1 VAGWTHDWATAAHSV
16 GALEA
21 ATLGDTMTIS
31 ENGAVPGG
39 NGSAAIGLTDT
50 ASFYYREIDS
60 GQRKRIH
67 DLGRRFTELTGGSP
81 CLVLIGRLI
90 GPGDPG
96 ASTER
101 RVQRVCQ
108 ERFGFPKS
116 PPEET
121 INVILDSTGGP
132 LDSAFRT
139 VLYLRRYAENLNIYV
154 PRKAKSAS
162 TLIAIGGT
170 KIIMSPFGELGPLD
184 TQIRDPRNPTD
195 YISALDCYQSVD
207 YVREF
212 GFSTLSQALKQLA
225 AVTQG
230 KLLLTDSLDAAAKFA
245 IGSITPMLSQTR
257 SLDFG
262 AWGRSLKMGERYAQI
277 LIARGGQVE
286 QGKSER
292 IASRL
297 VYGYTHHLF
306 PIDITEA
313 TDIGLDPQ
321 EMSEETYNN
330 AIEIVRTCDD
340 SQVCVEFA
348 DEYEKMP
355 QRNGGAAAGSVP
367 ETAGSES
374 AGPEPEAKGAAAG
387 VASGNSGTPES
398 R

>member
-1 VAGWTHDWATAAHSV
+1 
-16 GALEA
+16 
-21 ATLGDTMTIS
+21 MTIS
-31 ENGAVPGG
+31 ANGAVPVG
-39 NGSAAIGLTDT
+39 NGSTGIGLADT

-60 GQRKRIH
+60 GQRRKIRA
-67 DLGRRFTELTGGSP
+67 LGRRFGELTDGAP
-81 CLVLIGRLI
+81 CLVLMGRLI

-96 ASTER
+96 SSTER
-101 RVQRVCQ
+101 RVQRACQ
-108 ERFGFPKS
+108 DRFGFPKS
-116 PPEET
+116 PPKET
-121 INVILDSTGGP
+121 INVILDSIGGP

-139 VLYLRRYAENLNIYV
+139 VLYLSRYAENLNIYI

-162 TLIAIGGT
+162 TLIAVGGT
-170 KIIMSPFGELGPLD
+170 RIIMSPFGELGPLD

-230 KLLLTDSLDAAAKFA
+230 KLLLTDSLDASAKFA

-277 LIARGGQVE
+277 LIARGDQGE
-286 QGKSER
+286 QAKSER

-313 TDIGLDPQ
+313 ADIGLDPQ
-321 EMSEETYNN
+321 EMSEEIYNN
-330 AIEIVRTCDD
+330 AIEIVRTCDEN
-340 SQVCVEFA
+340 QVCVEFA
-348 DEYEKMP
+348 EDYEKMP

-367 ETAGSES
+367 ETT
-374 AGPEPEAKGAAAG
+374 EPETTAPDTTAPGTTGPAEAEKAAAG
-387 VASGNSGTPES
+387 VGAGNSGKKNRGEK
-398 R
+398 

>member
-1 VAGWTHDWATAAHSV
+1 MP
-16 GALEA
+16 GALR
-21 ATLGDTMTIS
+21 
-31 ENGAVPGG
+31 VP
-39 NGSAAIGLTDT
+39 
-50 ASFYYREIDS
+50 E
-60 GQRKRIH
+60 
-67 DLGRRFTELTGGSP
+67 
-81 CLVLIGRLI
+81 V
-90 GPGDPG
+90 
-96 ASTER
+96 
-101 RVQRVCQ
+101 
-108 ERFGFPKS
+108 

-139 VLYLRRYAENLNIYV
+139 ALYLTRYAARLNVYV

-162 TLIAIGGT
+162 TLIAVAGHTIF
-170 KIIMSPFGELGPLD
+170 MSPFSELGPLD

-262 AWGRSLKMGERYAQI
+262 AWGRSLKIGERYAEM
-277 LIARGGQVE
+277 LLSRAAE
-286 QGKSER
+286 TDQGKAEK

-306 PIDITEA
+306 PIDVIEA
-313 TDIGLDPQ
+313 RDIGLNPQ
-321 EMSEETYNN
+321 EIAEDIQERDPHRERPALTIRSASTFSDERAGARRGDGEAGTDRGGEGRHRRGRRRLPAVSTWGRDSYRNVGDVTRIEVGSNVQGAVFGAWLQRDRGIPEEAVAVIEEYLPPQEH
-330 AIEIVRTCDD
+330 EIVIVCPKGHRKLTC
-340 SQVCVEFA
+340 
-348 DEYEKMP
+348 
-355 QRNGGAAAGSVP
+355 
-367 ETAGSES
+367 
-374 AGPEPEAKGAAAG
+374 
-387 VASGNSGTPES
+387 
-398 R
+398 

>member
-1 VAGWTHDWATAAHSV
+1 
-16 GALEA
+16 
-21 ATLGDTMTIS
+21 MTIS
-31 ENGAVPGG
+31 ENGAIPGG
-39 NGSAAIGLTDT
+39 NGSGAIGLTDT

-60 GQRKRIH
+60 GQRRKIH
-67 DLGRRFTELTGGSP
+67 GLGRRFTELAGGSP

-96 ASTER
+96 SSTER

-154 PRKAKSAS
+154 PRKAKSAG

-170 KIIMSPFGELGPLD
+170 AIIMSPFGELGPLD

-277 LIARGGQVE
+277 LTARGGQME

-313 TDIGLDPQ
+313 TDIGLEPQ
-321 EMSEETYNN
+321 EMSEEIYNN
-330 AIEIVRTCDD
+330 AIEIVRTCDE

-348 DEYEKMP
+348 DEYEKIP
-355 QRNGGAAAGSVP
+355 ERNGGAAAGSVP
-367 ETAGSES
+367 EATV
-374 AGPEPEAKGAAAG
+374 PETTAAAVTEG
-387 VASGNSGTPES
+387 AVAAVSAGNSGKKNRGEK
-398 R
+398 

>member
-1 VAGWTHDWATAAHSV
+1 
-16 GALEA
+16 
-21 ATLGDTMTIS
+21 MTFP
-31 ENGAVPGG
+31 ENGAIAAGDAP
-39 NGSAAIGLTDT
+39 NGALGLANG
-50 ASFYYREIDS
+50 ASYYYREIDS
-60 GQRKRIH
+60 GQRKVIH
-67 DLGRRFTELTGGSP
+67 EAGRRFAELTGGHP
-81 CLVLIGRLI
+81 CLLLIGKLL
-90 GPGDPG
+90 GVGDPG
-96 ASTER
+96 DSTER
-101 RVQRVCQ
+101 RVQDAC
-108 ERFGFPKS
+108 EKRFGFPKP

-139 VLYLRRYAENLNIYV
+139 VLYLSRYAETLNIYV

-162 TLIAIGGT
+162 TLIAVGANQIF
-170 KIIMSPFGELGPLD
+170 MSPFGELGPLD

-230 KLLLTDSLDAAAKFA
+230 KLLLTDSLNAAAQFA

-262 AWGRSLKMGERYAQI
+262 AWGRSLKMGEKYAQI
-277 LIARGGQVE
+277 LIGRAAQIDQLKAE
-286 QGKSER
+286 K

-313 TDIGLDPQ
+313 SDMGLNPQ
-321 EMSEETYNN
+321 EMSEEECET
-330 AIEIVRTCDD
+330 AVKIVTTCNDN
-340 SQVCVEFA
+340 QVCIEFV
-348 DEYEKMP
+348 DGHEEP
-355 QRNGGAAAGSVP
+355 GARDGSSQAGAVP
-367 ETAGSES
+367 ES
-374 AGPEPEAKGAAAG
+374 AAPAG
-387 VASGNSGTPES
+387 VQETVPES
-398 R
+398 LSSSP

>member
-1 VAGWTHDWATAAHSV
+1 MGPTTGPRPRTRWGVA
-16 GALEA
+16 A
-21 ATLGDTMTIS
+21 ATLGDMMTIS
-31 ENGAVPGG
+31 ANGAVPGG
-39 NGSAAIGLTDT
+39 NGSTGIGLADT

-60 GQRKRIH
+60 AQRVKIH
-67 DLGRRFTELTGGSP
+67 ALGRRFSELTDGSP

-96 ASTER
+96 SSTEH
-101 RVQRVCQ
+101 RVQRACQ
-108 ERFGFPKS
+108 GRFGFPKS

-139 VLYLRRYAENLNIYV
+139 VLYLRRYAEHLNIFI

-162 TLIAIGGT
+162 TLIAIGAST
-170 KIIMSPFGELGPLD
+170 IIMSPFAELGPLD

-277 LIARGGQVE
+277 LISRGGQME
-286 QGKSER
+286 QGRSER

-306 PIDITEA
+306 PIDMTEA
-313 TDIGLDPQ
+313 EDIGLNPQ
-321 EMSEETYNN
+321 EMSEEIYNN

-348 DEYEKMP
+348 DEYEKIP
-355 QRNGGAAAGSVP
+355 QRNGGAAAGTVP
-367 ETAGSES
+367 EAI
-374 AGPEPEAKGAAAG
+374 GPAEEQGAAAG
-387 VASGNSGTPES
+387 VGTGNSGKKNRGEK
-398 R
+398 

>member
-1 VAGWTHDWATAAHSV
+1 
-16 GALEA
+16 
-21 ATLGDTMTIS
+21 MTIS

-39 NGSAAIGLTDT
+39 NGSGAIGLTDT

-67 DLGRRFTELTGGSP
+67 DLGGRFTELAGGSP

-96 ASTER
+96 SSTER
-101 RVQRVCQ
+101 RVQGVCQ

-154 PRKAKSAS
+154 PRRAKSAS
-162 TLIAIGGT
+162 TLIVIGGT
-170 KIIMSPFGELGPLD
+170 TIIMSPFGELGPLD

-212 GFSTLSQALKQLA
+212 GFSTLSKALKQLA

-313 TDIGLDPQ
+313 TDIGLEPQ
-321 EMSEETYNN
+321 EMSEEIYNN
-330 AIEIVRTCDD
+330 AIEIVRSCDE

-367 ETAGSES
+367 ETS
-374 AGPEPEAKGAAAG
+374 GPESTGPETEAKGAAAG